1 MKFEYFIIIFDTFG
15 LIKFKIMQLR
25 IIPLTKISKVW
36 QPWSRSVEIFLGKI
50 LGVGSF
56 GGGGLSTINSRY
68 PLEFCFNEFS
78 LLCFKINNLI
88 NILSLL
94 RSIK

>member
-1 MKFEYFIIIFDTFG
+1 MYIYVYICIYISGMPLLRLKSQISTFSSYFHDP
-15 LIKFKIMQLR
+15 R
-25 IIPLTKISKVW
+25 NS
-36 QPWSRSVEIFLGKI
+36 SRTVEKFLGENMG
-50 LGVGSF
+50 GVSF
-56 GGGGLSTINSRY
+56 GGGEGLSTINSRY

-78 LLCFKINNLI
+78 LLCFKIINLI